1 MGKREVWDEMIETD
15 KILGMIRQKG
25 TDYFSVSNEGR
36 SRIEVGIYLEQL
48 MEERGITRKEMVRRL
63 NLDESY
69 GRKLFG
75 GQRVPTRK
83 ILLQCAFLLK
93 LDLKD
98 TQRLLEIGC
107 KPRLYP
113 RVRRDAALIHGI
125 EKKMTLEEINTFLEE
140 IGEETLV

>member
-1 MGKREVWDEMIETD
+1 MDRKEVWDDMIETD

-25 TDYFSVSNEGR
+25 SDFFSVSNEGK

-48 MEERGITRKEMVRRL
+48 MDERGITRKEMVRRL

-75 GQRVPTRK
+75 GQRIPTRK

-93 LDLKD
+93 LNLKD

-113 RVRRDAALIHGI
+113 RIRRDAAIIHGI
-125 EKKMTLEEINTFLEE
+125 ERNMSLEEMNTFLEQ

>member
-25 TDYFSVSNEGR
+25 TDYFSVSNDGR

-48 MEERGITRKEMVRRL
+48 MEERGITRKEIVRRL